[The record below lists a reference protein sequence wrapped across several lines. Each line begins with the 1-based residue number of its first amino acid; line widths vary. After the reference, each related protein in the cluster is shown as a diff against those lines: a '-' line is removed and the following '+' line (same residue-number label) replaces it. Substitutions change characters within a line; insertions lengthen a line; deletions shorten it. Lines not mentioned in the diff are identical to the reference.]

1 MKKSPGSGRG
11 EVRVK
16 IKKNKGL
23 KPSSREWLA
32 RQLND
37 PYVKEAKAKGYRSRA
52 AFKLLELD
60 EKYRLLK
67 RGALVLDL
75 GAAPGGWSQ
84 YAAKVLAGKGRVI
97 ALDILPMD
105 PIPGVEFIQ
114 ADFTSDEALAAL
126 RQRLEG
132 GRADLVLS
140 DIAPN
145 MSGVGD
151 VDQARIM
158 YLAEL
163 ALEFACE
170 ALRPGGSFLVKVFQ
184 GQGFQEYMRRLRD
197 TFGEVASRKPK
208 SSRSRS
214 SELYLLARNYRL

>member
-1 MKKSPGSGRG
+1 MAKRSKS
-11 EVRVK
+11 
-16 IKKNKGL
+16 
-23 KPSSREWLA
+23 SSRWLA
-32 RQLND
+32 EHFSD
-37 PYVKEAKAKGYRSRA
+37 SYVKRAQAGGLRSRA
-52 AFKLLELD
+52 VFKLEEIQQRD
-60 EKYRLLK
+60 RLLK
-67 RGALVLDL
+67 PGMTVLDL

-163 ALEFACE
+163 ALEFAGE